1 MSPFFSIIIPTY
13 NRAAYLPHAIKSVMD
28 QVFADWELLIVD
40 DGSTDDTRKV
50 VQPFLSD
57 ERIRYHWQENRELN
71 GARNTGVRLAR
82 GRYIA
87 FLDDDDQYLVNHLS
101 VLANYLK
108 EKGYPIAAVRTGM
121 YIQVTKKQWT
131 KPPLLQVKH
140 QHRSE

>member
-1 MSPFFSIIIPTY
+1 MKSPLVSILIPFKNT
-13 NRAAYLPHAIKSVMD
+13 AYFLSECLNSIVNQSYEN
-28 QVFADWELLIVD
+28 WELLIVD

-87 FLDDDDQYLVNHLS
+87 FLDDDDQYLTNHLT
-101 VLANYLK
+101 VLSNYIQ
-108 EKGYPIAAVRTGM
+108 ENDYPIAAIRTGM
-121 YIQVTKKQWT
+121 HMV
-131 KPPLLQVKH
+131 
-140 QHRSE
+140 QHMFAHHGP